1 MILKK
6 CRVCNSPKLK
16 KIFSLGNQ
24 PLANNLAS
32 FKNEKK
38 ENYPLAL
45 NVCKSCFN
53 CQLTYVIN
61 PKKLFLNYLYK
72 SSISKSFQ
80 EHFELASQKY
90 VSMFSLSKKKSF
102 ILDIGSNDGIALIPF
117 KNKGFKNLIGIEP
130 SKNLANITK
139 KLKITTYNNFLNN
152 KISHELFN
160 KCDLILASNV
170 FAHVNNIKKTT
181 NNIFKCLKLNGTLII
196 EVQYLVN
203 MLKDGSFD
211 NIYHEHVNYWSVSSL
226 SNFFFQFNAIIFK
239 VEKINTHGGSIRVF
253 IKKNSNKKPIK
264 HKSLIYFLNL
274 EKKLKINKL
283 KTYYNFKNFV
293 IRRKKK
299 IKKLFRNLELG
310 KKLIIGYGAPAKA
323 TTLINY
329 FGLQK
334 KIKYIIDDNK
344 FKENKFIPNTDIQ
357 IVSKSKNT
365 YVDTIIIFAWNYFN
379 EIKNNNKNLCNNFIN
394 IFKIQ

>member
-16 KIFSLGNQ
+16 KVFSLGNQ
-24 PLANNLAS
+24 PLANNLAN

-45 NVCKSCFN
+45 NVCQSCFN

-80 EHFELASQKY
+80 EHFEFASQKY

-102 ILDIGSNDGIALIPF
+102 IMDIGSNDGIALIPF

-170 FAHVNNIKKTT
+170 FAHVNNIKKMT

-253 IKKNSNKKPIK
+253 IKKNSNKKIIK

-283 KTYYNFKNFV
+283 KTYYNFKNSV

-299 IKKLFRNLELG
+299 IKKLFRNLELK

-329 FGLQK
+329 FSLQK

-344 FKENKFIPNTDIQ
+344 FKENKFIPNTGIQ